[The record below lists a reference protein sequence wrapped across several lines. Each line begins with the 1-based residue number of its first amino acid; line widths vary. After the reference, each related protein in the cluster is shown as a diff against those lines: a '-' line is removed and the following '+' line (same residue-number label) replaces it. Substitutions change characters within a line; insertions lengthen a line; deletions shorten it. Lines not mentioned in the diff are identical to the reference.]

1 MLFRPPNSL
10 ISFRD
15 VYERRESLA
24 PLGGRLFQREKAG
37 RILGESGKNLA
48 QPGTFSPAG
57 RSDEISCMVATG
69 RFSCKTRKQSTCGPV
84 IRLWFSPLSL
94 LPSFFRLINL
104 SFIDFLLVSALAR
117 EDGKVLLF
125 FKILS
130 SAINRKGKKGFIRE
144 FIAEEKVQRACTSKL
159 F

>member
-37 RILGESGKNLA
+37 TTLGESGKNLA

-57 RSDEISCMVATG
+57 RSDEISC
-69 RFSCKTRKQSTCGPV
+69 K
-84 IRLWFSPLSL
+84 RLEDSVVKHE
-94 LPSFFRLINL
+94 NNQ
-104 SFIDFLLVSALAR
+104 LA
-117 EDGKVLLF
+117 G
-125 FKILS
+125 
-130 SAINRKGKKGFIRE
+130 
-144 FIAEEKVQRACTSKL
+144 Q
-159 F
+159 